1 MFRID
6 FNKLRFLVCDDNPH
20 MRRILRTLL
29 HSFGAREVYESEDG
43 ATALEM
49 YTHYVPDIVI
59 TDWAMPIFDGLELSQ
74 MIRQPESKGNPYAPI
89 IMLTGHS
96 EKRRVTVARDAGV
109 TEFLAKPISAKGLY
123 QRILNV
129 VANPRPFIK
138 TKTYF
143 GPDRRRNTSNTYIG
157 PERRVGGEMEVMQQ
171 PSLLDKAEQ
180 DQRSSRAPAAAREE
194 LKELPGNSM
203 AKPKSAD
210 IEIKTFA
217 DHHVITQPNPLRKV
231 LRRVAEQ
238 DLDDPVARA
247 EKALAGLSGEFR
259 NWMVVESDRLAA
271 AYAAVLKN
279 GFNDVTCEELFRA
292 AHDIKGD
299 AATFGF
305 PSAGAAAE
313 SLCRIIEHAPDLGE
327 VPPQLIAHHINAIQ
341 AIVGERT
348 KLDTVSTASELSRKL
363 RGVAD
368 EYLMHV
374 NRDRPEHLEAILAP
388 SIVPAD

>member
-29 HSFGAREVYESEDG
+29 HSFGAREVYEAEDG

-59 TDWAMPIFDGLELSQ
+59 TDWSMPIFDGLELAQ
-74 MIRQPESKGNPYAPI
+74 MIRQPESKGNPFAPI

-143 GPDRRRNTSNTYIG
+143 GPDRRRNTSDRLYR
-157 PERRVGGEMEVMQQ
+157 P
-171 PSLLDKAEQ
+171 
-180 DQRSSRAPAAAREE
+180 RAPRRRRGRGAAAALAARQGPLQHLARAQETI
-194 LKELPGNSM
+194 M
-203 AKPKSAD
+203 ANDKRD

-217 DHHVITQPNPLRKV
+217 THHVITQPNPLRKV
-231 LRRVAEQ
+231 LRRVGDQ

-247 EKALAGLSGEFR
+247 EKALAGLSGEFK
-259 NWMVVESDRLAA
+259 NWMTIEADRLSAA
-271 AYAAVLKN
+271 HATILKH
-279 GFNDVTCEELFRA
+279 GFTDDTREELFRA

-299 AATFGF
+299 AATFGY

-313 SLCRIIEHAPDLGE
+313 SLCRIIEHAPDLDK
-327 VPPQLIAHHINAIQ
+327 VPSNLIAHHINAIQ
-341 AIVGERT
+341 AIVRERT
-348 KLDTVSTASELSRKL
+348 KLDTVSMASELSRQL

-368 EYLMHV
+368 EYLVHA

-388 SIVPAD
+388 SIVPGE